1 LLVVQFVVSLI
12 FIVSAT
18 LIYAQTNH
26 IFHFNYGFNKD
37 NVVNIK
43 LYKTENYDRFAGA
56 VAANRNVM
64 AVSACAFP
72 PASGT
77 NNSGLVYK
85 ADNRKDSLQTNYIDI
100 DGKCLD
106 VWELKLVAGSN
117 LPLIP
122 PDSVDRQVLI
132 NQKMVNALN
141 YPSATAAVG
150 QRLLVGDRVVEIAGV
165 VKDFQFLEV
174 NRGIEPLLLRNRK
187 SEFGYVT
194 VRIAANDE
202 AATLGFLQKTWKKVN
217 PETKFDYT
225 FFDMQL
231 HTFHSM
237 LKDAAAIIGFL
248 ALLAV
253 VISCLGLLGMALYT
267 AETRRK
273 EVGIRKVLGSGV
285 LQIVL
290 LLSKNFL
297 VLLGI
302 AVLIATPLAYLLNS
316 AWLQF
321 FVSRVS
327 ISAGILVASIGGLS
341 VVFLCI
347 VAMQA
352 WQVSRISP
360 VKSLRTE

>member
-1 LLVVQFVVSLI
+1 
-12 FIVSAT
+12 
-18 LIYAQTNH
+18 
-26 IFHFNYGFNKD
+26 
-37 NVVNIK
+37 
-43 LYKTENYDRFAGA
+43 
-56 VAANRNVM
+56 
-64 AVSACAFP
+64 
-72 PASGT
+72 
-77 NNSGLVYK
+77 
-85 ADNRKDSLQTNYIDI
+85 
-100 DGKCLD
+100 
-106 VWELKLVAGSN
+106 
-117 LPLIP
+117 
-122 PDSVDRQVLI
+122 VDRQVLI